1 MIREKL
7 PHVGIL
13 VSCGPC
19 SSRAR
24 IGAVGRRLQ
33 HWLSAQEPVAD
44 VAEFVDTLGV
54 HCLCITKGTAESMCG
69 AFDEMRSTGGRS

>member
-1 MIREKL
+1 VIREKL

-44 VAEFVDTLGV
+44 VAEFV
-54 HCLCITKGTAESMCG
+54 
-69 AFDEMRSTGGRS
+69 